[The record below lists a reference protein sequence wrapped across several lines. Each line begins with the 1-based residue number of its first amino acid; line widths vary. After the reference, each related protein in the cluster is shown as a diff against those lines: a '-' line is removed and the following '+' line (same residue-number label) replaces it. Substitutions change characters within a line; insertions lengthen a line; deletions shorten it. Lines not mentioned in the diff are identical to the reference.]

1 MMTNDLRESI
11 SALMDD
17 EANEIEIHRVLSKM
31 DDDGFRKSWKRYQVI
46 GSVMR
51 GEGTDGLQV
60 DLSKNIAAAIEHEQL
75 EVVSGAGLAS
85 EEIVKMQRRQSR
97 FIKPLTSVAVAASV
111 AFLVVFG
118 VSQFNQNSDSV
129 GAPLQVAEQNR
140 ISPLPAGNVTGNII
154 VGGNRQSNHTLVT
167 VSSEQLTAAQK
178 RLRLLM
184 NRHTQQADMS
194 LGRGVLPSAQ
204 LVNAEESRGY

>member
-1 MMTNDLRESI
+1 MTNDLRESI

-31 DDDGFRKSWKRYQVI
+31 DDEGFRKSWKRYQVI

-51 GEGTDGLQV
+51 GERVDSLQV
-60 DLSKNIAAAIEHEQL
+60 DISKNIASAIESEHL
-75 EVVSGAGLAS
+75 EVAPGGNPLSAENIKTS
-85 EEIVKMQRRQSR
+85 TRTTR

-111 AFLVVFG
+111 AFMVVFG
-118 VSQFNQNSDSV
+118 VSQFNQNSSSA
-129 GAPLQVAEQNR
+129 GGSLQVAEQNR
-140 ISPLPAGNVTGNII
+140 TSPLPAGNITGG
-154 VGGNRQSNHTLVT
+154 VGGNRSANPDLVT
-167 VSSEQLTAAQK
+167 VSSEQSTAAQR

-204 LVNAEESRGY
+204 LVNAEESKGY